1 MTSGGA
7 PPTEVLIQEITDK
20 SIPTGTKVLLKGVYV
35 TLNHSFAGRDL
46 WLQEP
51 NGVTTP
57 AHPYPEYS
65 GIFLSAGFFSATLL
79 GNIQIGDCV
88 DVVSKV
94 GWYGRDQYPELSDFD
109 TITKR
114 DASTCGPTPEP
125 HAIDSDEAFAG
136 ILATFDAITG
146 GTSGPDAARYN
157 GTLLSLESVKVR
169 RPDETGFGAARQEGP
184 EADSVMV
191 FPPVNG
197 TVSGLT
203 EGQTLTRVVGVYSN
217 YNKYMTFALQPRTAE
232 EVVF

>member
-1 MTSGGA
+1 MTVSRLDSKRADGGTDYRARGGGGA
-7 PPTEVLIQEITDK
+7 RRSWRSV
-20 SIPTGTKVLLKGVYV
+20 
-35 TLNHSFAGRDL
+35 
-46 WLQEP
+46 
-51 NGVTTP
+51 
-57 AHPYPEYS
+57 
-65 GIFLSAGFFSATLL
+65 
-79 GNIQIGDCV
+79 
-88 DVVSKV
+88 
-94 GWYGRDQYPELSDFD
+94 
-109 TITKR
+109 
-114 DASTCGPTPEP
+114 EP

-157 GTLLSLESVKVR
+157 GTLLSLESVNVR

-184 EADSVMV
+184 EADTVV
-191 FPPVNG
+191 VLPPLNG